1 LFRQVIDQQNVGGW
15 WPSAGPLLALV
26 NGHLPEFPEPEVG
39 AGGKRDEVIATIV
52 GLAIL
57 REKCGEQGAIWRLI
71 EQKAVRWLRGQGIDY
86 EPLIA
91 RVIAALG
98 D

>member
-1 LFRQVIDQQNVGGW
+1 VIDQQDVGGW
-15 WPSAGPLLALV
+15 WPDAAPLLALV
-26 NGHLPEFPEPEVG
+26 KGQLPAFSEPEVG
-39 AGGKRDEVIATIV
+39 AGGKRNETIATIV

-57 REKCGEQGAIWRLI
+57 RKRCAEQQGIWRLI
-71 EQKAVRWLRGQGIDY
+71 EQKAVRWLRGQGSDY

-91 RVIAALG
+91 RVIAALT